1 MTAPDPAAARR
12 LAVFIERLLA
22 PVTDEAHTGIA
33 RALLESRHRFDPL
46 DLGFLRLMV
55 NARSATASDYMRLMS
70 LIRAARERVQ

>member
-1 MTAPDPAAARR
+1 MSDLDPSQARR
-12 LAVFIERLLA
+12 LGLFIERLLA
-22 PVTDEAHTGIA
+22 PVVVEAHTGIA
-33 RALLESRHRFDPL
+33 RALLGSPYRFDPL